1 MSFLTEFIA
10 IFGTQEAEE
19 TASNGALVADS
30 GMHEPEVYSSL
41 DVEDIYDEE
50 YDNAIDE
57 EWD

>member
-1 MSFLTEFIA
+1 MSLITEFIS
-10 IFGTQEAEE
+10 IFGAQDTDNPA
-19 TASNGALVADS
+19 ADAQ
-30 GMHEPEVYSSL
+30 PQAREVYSSF